1 MAAQSRRY
9 KNRRPKCSKT
19 MSLAA
24 LILGLVGLTM
34 VTLAAGNDA
43 ISAPK
48 AGKDLQQ
55 QQQQRHQQTSEIE
68 DDGGARPDKDFDFA
82 AYVNGECLYG
92 YFSRGG
98 FFFFF
103 FIGCTALTTLK
114 FNNRQTT
121 QSLSLPLSQLEN
133 GN

>member
-1 MAAQSRRY
+1 MAAQSRRQ
-9 KNRRPKCSKT
+9 KNRRPRCSKT

-48 AGKDLQQ
+48 AGRDQ

-92 YFSRGG
+92 YFSRG
-98 FFFFF
+98 
-103 FIGCTALTTLK
+103 
-114 FNNRQTT
+114 
-121 QSLSLPLSQLEN
+121 
-133 GN
+133 

>member
-1 MAAQSRRY
+1 
-9 KNRRPKCSKT
+9 

-24 LILGLVGLTM
+24 LILGLMGLAL

-55 QQQQRHQQTSEIE
+55 QRHQQPSEIE
-68 DDGGARPDKDFDFA
+68 DDDGARPDKDFDFA

-92 YFSRGG
+92 YFCWG
-98 FFFFF
+98 
-103 FIGCTALTTLK
+103 
-114 FNNRQTT
+114 
-121 QSLSLPLSQLEN
+121 
-133 GN
+133 